1 MKSKLSEVSKYKWK
15 AIFYPDLAQSVER
28 MAEDHLDADRN
39 RESGLSQWD
48 IAISREKRFFIKRWD
63 NSQSQWAPDIRNQEV
78 RTKAKTWNGERI
90 VPRVRGL
97 KSRKL
102 SDEAYAMRKVWMRR
116 YEVEG
121 SHEPEISLKPKILW
135 STTGICIMVV
145 QGFYT
150 PLAEVRFLHS
160 RLMLFIYN
168 IWKAARFPSSI
179 RNRPL
184 IL

>member
-1 MKSKLSEVSKYKWK
+1 MKSKLSEVTKYKWK

-63 NSQSQWAPDIRNQEV
+63 NSQSQWAPDIRNREV
-78 RTKAKTWNGERI
+78 RTKAKIWNGERI

-116 YEVEG
+116 CEVEG
-121 SHEPEISLKPKILW
+121 SHELEISLKPKILW
-135 STTGICIMVV
+135 STTV
-145 QGFYT
+145 
-150 PLAEVRFLHS
+150 L
-160 RLMLFIYN
+160 
-168 IWKAARFPSSI
+168 SSVGQSATLT
-179 RNRPL
+179 RWMS
-184 IL
+184 